1 MKRPEMMAANP
12 EMGMTE
18 LSPLRKYRCHQNIGR
33 KVGTDS
39 PAACCE
45 FFSDRSLVIPVGAAW
60 KELSEDD
67 KAPFVALSNEDKERY
82 AAEMEKYDEPEAKA
96 AREVRNFNTSNLSL
110 LVVPP
115 VCI

>member
-1 MKRPEMMAANP
+1 M
-12 EMGMTE
+12 
-18 LSPLRKYRCHQNIGR
+18 SPKYWAKSGHGFSSCLW
-33 KVGTDS
+33 
-39 PAACCE
+39 
-45 FFSDRSLVIPVGAAW
+45 FFSNRSLVIPVGAAW

-67 KAPFVALSNEDKERY
+67 KAPFVALADEDKERY

-96 AREVRNFNTSNLSL
+96 AREVRNFTTSNLPL